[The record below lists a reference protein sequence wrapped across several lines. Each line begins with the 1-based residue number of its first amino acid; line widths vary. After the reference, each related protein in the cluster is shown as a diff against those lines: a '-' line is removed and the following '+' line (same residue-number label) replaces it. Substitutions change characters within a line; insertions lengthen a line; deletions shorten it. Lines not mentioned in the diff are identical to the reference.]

1 MEIIKKS
8 LKRVINIFGESKKR
22 KISYGVS
29 ATELRNYFLNDPI
42 LDWLNLYG
50 EEKGYQKDKEE
61 NSYSLY
67 WMNRGNEYE
76 DILIDDLKNKNFTFK
91 NVKEDYTKFCHDG
104 VEDTLDYMREG
115 IEIIYQGFLL
125 DEEKEIY
132 GIPDLLIRCDTFH
145 KLFNFDVPIIYP
157 TNKDFSWTYFVVDIK
172 CSTIKLNNDNKI
184 SNQLGKKVFKSQI
197 YIYNSIL
204 EKLFFNNSSNQPFGF
219 LLARRVVKNNVVQ
232 DNNICAINFDEEN
245 IGDEVEQALSWIKE
259 VREKGMNWDIDN
271 PTRNELKPNMKNKR
285 DYPWS
290 NAKQII
296 ANKQK
301 ELTRI
306 WHVSSKIRDNCKEND
321 LENHFTCDKKKLII
335 SKMFKSDSDEEIEN
349 DYDTID
355 LSSILKKDTLN
366 FYVDFEY
373 INGSDL
379 SFDKYPRTHL
389 YLIGVGYFD
398 NNWKYKS
405 FFPNQINDRDE
416 KTVLHKWIQFMNETT
431 KKLNYNKYQIIHW
444 SKAEP
449 SLYNKL
455 KELFLLRTKLD
466 WIDLQPILK
475 KSCIVF
481 DNMKNYSLKNVA
493 KTMKNMGFIETNWE
507 DNVVDGL
514 GANMIIIKGIKNQIG
529 DINGFDDIIKY
540 NEVDCKVMYEIIK
553 FLSSFTKKNL

>member
-22 KISYGVS
+22 KVSYGVS

-91 NVKEDYTKFCHDG
+91 NVKEDYPKFCHDG

-132 GIPDLLIRCDTFH
+132 GIPDLLIRCDTLH

-204 EKLFFNNSSNQPFGF
+204 EKLFFNNSSSQPFGF

-232 DNNICAINFDEEN
+232 DNNICSINFDEEN
-245 IGDEVEQALSWIKE
+245 IRDEVEQALSWIKE

-321 LENHFTCDKKKLII
+321 FPNHFTCDKKKLII

-349 DYDTID
+349 DYDTVD

-449 SLYNKL
+449 SLYKRL

>member
-22 KISYGVS
+22 KVSYGVS

-91 NVKEDYTKFCHDG
+91 NVKEDYPKFCHDG

-204 EKLFFNNSSNQPFGF
+204 EKLFFNNSSIQPFGF

-245 IGDEVEQALSWIKE
+245 IRNEVEQALSWIKE

-349 DYDTID
+349 DYDTVD

-507 DNVVDGL
+507 DGVVDGL

>member
-22 KISYGVS
+22 KVSYGVS

-91 NVKEDYTKFCHDG
+91 NVKEDYPKFCHDG
-104 VEDTLDYMREG
+104 FEDTLDYMREG

-204 EKLFFNNSSNQPFGF
+204 EKLFFNNSSSQPFGF

-245 IGDEVEQALSWIKE
+245 IRDEVEQALSWIKK

-321 LENHFTCDKKKLII
+321 FPNHFTCDKKKLII

-349 DYDTID
+349 DYDTVD

-449 SLYNKL
+449 SLYKRL

>member
-22 KISYGVS
+22 KVSYGVS

-91 NVKEDYTKFCHDG
+91 NVKEDYPKFCHDG

-132 GIPDLLIRCDTFH
+132 GIPDLLIRCDIFH

-157 TNKDFSWTYFVVDIK
+157 TNKDFCWTYFVVDIK

-204 EKLFFNNSSNQPFGF
+204 EKLFFNNSSSQPFGF

-245 IGDEVEQALSWIKE
+245 ISDEVEQALSWIKE
-259 VREKGMNWDIDN
+259 VREKGMNWDIEN

-349 DYDTID
+349 DYDTVD

-405 FFPNQINDRDE
+405 FFPNYINDRDE

-507 DNVVDGL
+507 DGVVDGL